1 MIKGIIEEIKE
12 VNKMIDI
19 HSKDKNKSDSML
31 EQYQYRRDKL
41 IIELETNIES
51 ILDFDNWKDW
61 KNSINL

>member
-12 VNKMIDI
+12 VNKMIDN
-19 HSKDKNKSDSML
+19 HSKDKSDSIL